1 MVDTFT
7 GTVFTQAFVLLLFKP
22 LVFSSVKQAGCL
34 VTRRYNGDRI
44 QYNESY
50 NRACSG
56 RDDPCQSIE
65 GSLLRRGSC
74 VCQCSRGASTYR
86 GDVGHCVKNNINRK
100 GCKLL
105 FQRER
110 VRGPLQVFN
119 NSSSVEFKAR
129 SLPVNSCNL
138 ATTTYYRTDQS
149 SQPWKQLQTG
159 KQTFKIRKDNRARFL
174 EWNGQPEAA
183 LFGKIVK
190 VQIECEEKDEERSNS
205 NLKPL
210 CIVFKVHGSFKTSC
224 PGDEQPS
231 TLPTTHTVSVTD
243 AVNSSSTISYTAAS
257 TDNLLLQTLSSEEEA
272 TQKPTVSTAT
282 DGSGRSL
289 IEDIENDSNTGL
301 SVGKKVAIPIWLI
314 GVIAGG
320 AVIGTLA
327 ISAIIWM
334 CCRMKQRQRKR
345 RKRRARLAGNP
356 VHNDDDAFVTFSTP
370 ESSSRTCEA
379 GYAKVVSPD
388 RKGYA
393 VLKPTLGRTRSDY
406 QQLLRPCED
415 HSGYLLP
422 MEERSKLET
431 TEIQE
436 TSTTEPAMYS
446 QAENPF
452 VLHEKPKDKE
462 DPYAKLCDFTTAQAR
477 PDNLNFRGET
487 DSRYVEYGENQ
498 KDIANDGSSSPV
510 YATLDG
516 PNSPPL
522 EGPTGLSHEE
532 TPTNHGPEGTNP
544 YYLEIIPSEE
554 SHPAGSVT
562 NTSSEA

>member
-1 MVDTFT
+1 MVGTLT
-7 GTVFTQAFVLLLFKP
+7 RTVFTQAFVLLLFKP
-22 LVFSSVKQAGCL
+22 LVISSVKQAGCL
-34 VTRRYNGDRI
+34 VTRVKNGDRI

-50 NRACSG
+50 NRACSA
-56 RDDPCQSIE
+56 RDNPCQSIE
-65 GSLLRRGSC
+65 GSLWKNSKRINC
-74 VCQCSRGASTYR
+74 VCQCSKAAPTYR
-86 GDVGHCVKNNINRK
+86 EDIGHCVENKINRE
-100 GCKLL
+100 GCSLL
-105 FQRER
+105 FNRES
-110 VRGPLQVFN
+110 VEDPLKVFS
-119 NSSSVEFKAR
+119 NSSSARLKEHHSLKVEGCRAIR
-129 SLPVNSCNL
+129 
-138 ATTTYYRTDQS
+138 TYYCTDQRI
-149 SQPWKQLQTG
+149 QPWKQLQTAG
-159 KQTFKIRKDNRARFL
+159 RQTFSISRKNRQAQFL
-174 EWNGQPEAA
+174 EWNNGQPEAA

-190 VQIECEEKDEERSNS
+190 VQIECEEKEEERSNS
-205 NLKPL
+205 NSEPL
-210 CIVFKVHGSFKTSC
+210 CIVFKVHGFSETSC
-224 PGDEQPS
+224 PVGEPAWR
-231 TLPTTHTVSVTD
+231 LPTTHTFSVTD
-243 AVNSSSTISYTAAS
+243 AVNSSSTISYTA
-257 TDNLLLQTLSSEEEA
+257 TLSSEEA
-272 TQKPTVSTAT
+272 TQKPTLSTAT

-356 VHNDDDAFVTFSTP
+356 IHNQDDAFVTFSTP

-462 DPYAKLCDFTTAQAR
+462 DPYAKLCELTTAQAR

-510 YATLDG
+510 YATLEG
-516 PNSPPL
+516 PDSPPL
-522 EGPTGLSHEE
+522 KGPTGLSHEE
-532 TPTNHGPEGTNP
+532 APTNHGPEGTNP
-544 YYLEIIPSEE
+544 EYLEIIPSEE